1 MTSEEAMSFDP
12 HSSDAMFSRVLAKL
26 EEQGA
31 MLNEIRENG
40 RQTELEIAGL
50 KSWRDN
56 LQGRMTVIAALV
68 STAVGLLA
76 SLFIWYITK

>member
-1 MTSEEAMSFDP
+1 MTSEESMSFDP
-12 HSSDAMFSRVLAKL
+12 NSTDAMFAKVLAKL

-31 MLNEIRENG
+31 MLSEIRENG

-56 LQGRMTVIAALV
+56 MQGRIAIIALIV
-68 STAVGLLA
+68 SAVA
-76 SLFIWYITK
+76 AFAVSYFTK